1 MKKGFTLIE
10 ILTVIIVLGVVSLI
24 VFPAVNVMIK
34 ESREKLYNEQLEKIK
49 LASEKWAYNNI
60 DLLPSIDGE
69 SITITLLELK
79 RGGYLPL
86 DIRDPRTDELISNG
100 LSVVITY
107 QSNDY
112 KYTIRDIISNTEY
125 NENSPILVLN
135 GEPVETIEIN
145 ESYIE
150 NGVVAK
156 DSSGNLL
163 NNVIITYYDNGKEIA
178 NINTSELKTYTV
190 EYSVTDNGLTTI
202 ITRTVIIND
211 TIAPVVNLP
220 EKVTI
225 TSSEAE
231 DYDLMNGVIITDN
244 SNKEPSIQITG
255 YDTTVGEKIVSYKAC
270 DVSNNCTTKNRIII
284 VN

>member
-34 ESREKLYNEQLEKIK
+34 ESREKLNNEQLEKIK